1 MMLRQFVRAIL
12 LIMVLA
18 PASAETGKTTITLR
32 ILDGKTGGKVTPDNI
47 QVRLK
52 STGKIDTT
60 WVRQGDDGDA
70 AIAIPDGVTSI
81 SFRAT
86 YDSSMAYYVD
96 CDVARQKDTTSE
108 SWYPVADI
116 LSAGIKIT
124 NDCLKPKEAD
134 KLNNV
139 TVKPGEFV
147 LFVRKKNWLEGAQ
160 E

>member
-1 MMLRQFVRAIL
+1 MLRQFIRAIL
-12 LIMVLA
+12 LVAILA
-18 PASAETGKTTITLR
+18 PASAQTGKTTITLR
-32 ILDGKTGGKVTPDNI
+32 ILDGKTGEKVTPDNI

-52 STGKIDTT
+52 NDRKIDTT

-70 AIAIPDGVTSI
+70 EVVIPGGVTSI

-116 LSAGIKIT
+116 LSGGIKIT
-124 NDCLKPKEAD
+124 NDCLKPKEVD

-147 LFVRKKNWLEGAQ
+147 LFVRKKNWHEINQ

>member
-1 MMLRQFVRAIL
+1 MLRQFIRAIL
-12 LIMVLA
+12 LVVILA
-18 PASAETGKTTITLR
+18 PASAQTGKTTITLR
-32 ILDGKTGGKVTPDNI
+32 ILDGKTGEKVTPDNI

-52 STGKIDTT
+52 SNGKIDTT
-60 WVRQGDDGDA
+60 WVRQDDEGNLA
-70 AIAIPDGVTSI
+70 VLIPDGVTSV

-116 LSAGIKIT
+116 LSGGIKIT

-139 TVKPGEFV
+139 SVKPGEFV
-147 LFVRKKNWLEGAQ
+147 LFVRKKNWHETQ
-160 E
+160 D